1 MKAKKIIIYFLAA
14 AVALSSLAAAEK
26 YYLTKAAT
34 EEEIS
39 VDMVQIPG
47 TDIEMLRTEVTQPLY
62 ESVMGV
68 NPSEFKGNDNPVECV
83 SWYDA
88 VYFCN
93 KLSVMHGLTPVYAVD
108 SESDVSKW
116 GYEPNS
122 SMNMTD
128 ENRKFNGTVTQN
140 IAADGYRLPTLDER
154 IYAAK
159 GGQNYIYAGSD
170 IIDEVAWYEDNS
182 GNTTHPVAQ
191 KKPNGYGLYD
201 MSGNVYEWVWD
212 AYYDRWRLKGGGAF
226 YNSYLWETV
235 TECKTTGKGWT
246 LPWVSESS
254 TGFRIVRKAKYAALQ
269 GDDGETTKKAYTQ
282 HSDFPDELPPVS
294 EERLQEILAEI
305 VEREKLIITEEEG
318 DDTVRKMGGA
328 TYMHTKGNTYLIDP
342 NSTSPYLYSRVQGDE
357 KKCIPNFIY
366 VLYARPTEKNM
377 KSYVLHQFA
386 MLLGVI
392 PEEARVLAP
401 ERIDWQKIKSQAALR
416 TTVKI
421 GDEDYDV
428 LFMEFNGKD

>member
-1 MKAKKIIIYFLAA
+1 MKKLFLILAA
-14 AVALSSLAAAEK
+14 ALVLSSLAAAEK
-26 YYLTKAAT
+26 YDLTKTVT
-34 EEEIS
+34 EEGIS
-39 VDMVQIPG
+39 VDMIQIPG

-93 KLSVMHGLTPVYAVD
+93 KLSVMHGLTPVYEVD
-108 SESDVSKW
+108 GESDVSKW

-182 GNTTHPVAQ
+182 GDRTHPVAQ

-201 MSGNVYEWVWD
+201 MSGNVYEWLWD
-212 AYYDRWRLKGGGAF
+212 EYYDRWRLKGGGAF

-235 TECKTTGKGWT
+235 AECETTGKGWT

-269 GDDGETTKKAYTQ
+269 GDDEETTKKAYTQ

>member
-1 MKAKKIIIYFLAA
+1 MKKIFLILAA

-26 YYLTKAAT
+26 YDLTKAAT

-122 SMNMTD
+122 STD
-128 ENRKFNGTVTQN
+128 KDHKFNSIVTQN
-140 IAADGYRLPTLDER
+140 IDADGYRLPTLDER

-170 IIDEVAWYEDNS
+170 IIDEVAWYKDNS

-212 AYYDRWRLKGGGAF
+212 AYYDRYRLLGGGAF
-226 YNSYLWETV
+226 YNSYLWGTV
-235 TECKTTGKGWT
+235 TECETTGKGNS
-246 LPWVSESS
+246 LPWVCDSS
-254 TGFRIVRKAKYAALQ
+254 RGFRIVRKAKFAALQ
-269 GDDGETTKKAYTQ
+269 GDDEETTKKAYTQ

-305 VEREKLIITEEEG
+305 VEREKLIITEEES
-318 DDTVRKMGGA
+318 DDTVRKMGGS
-328 TYMHTKGNTYLIDP
+328 TYIHTKGSTYLIDP
-342 NSTSPYLYSRVQGDE
+342 NTSSPYLYFRMQGNE
-357 KKCIPNFIY
+357 KSCIPNSIY
-366 VLYARPTEKNM
+366 VLYARPTQKNM
-377 KSYVLHQFA
+377 EAYVWHQFA
-386 MLLGVI
+386 MLLGII
-392 PEEARVLAP
+392 PEEARSLDP
-401 ERIDWQKIKSQAALR
+401 DKIDWQRIKSQASLH

-421 GDEDYDV
+421 GSEDYDV
-428 LFMEFNGKD
+428 LFNEFVSKD